1 MSNLRPLAVPFA
13 FALVCLGCDRPA
25 EPLADVSPPT
35 EQTAPEPT
43 PSPTRLKLDIT
54 FTPRG
59 AAEVKRHLADFPG
72 HHVRAT
78 VKGGG
83 CSGFTNALDLD
94 DRFDPAVDVDCHSH
108 GVRIVTDKR
117 SALYLAGSVIDFIS
131 DGTKRGFSI
140 DNPNAKRQPPPDA
153 KE

>member
-1 MSNLRPLAVPFA
+1 MSKLRLLVLPLALA
-13 FALVCLGCDRPA
+13 CLACDRPA
-25 EPLADVSPPT
+25 EPVVDATPPT
-35 EQTAPEPT
+35 EQTTPEPT
-43 PSPTRLKLDIT
+43 PAAETAQGIT

-59 AAEVKRHLADFPG
+59 AEQVKRHLAEFPG

-94 DRFDPAVDVDCHSH
+94 DRFDPGADVEYHSH

-117 SALYLAGSVIDFIS
+117 SALYLAGSVIDYIS